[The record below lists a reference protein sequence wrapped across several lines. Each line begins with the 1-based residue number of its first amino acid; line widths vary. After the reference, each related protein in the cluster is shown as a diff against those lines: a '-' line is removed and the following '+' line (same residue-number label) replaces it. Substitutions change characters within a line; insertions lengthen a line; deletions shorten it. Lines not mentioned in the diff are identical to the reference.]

1 MQRASDDLLTYLVT
15 QAQTGSKNW
24 FGYPQQRLIN
34 ISLCHKIAENH
45 APDMTPDEVVN
56 YVIRLNDLIFK
67 KIVTN
72 GKD

>member
-1 MQRASDDLLTYLVT
+1 MQRASDDLLAYLVT

-34 ISLCHKIAENH
+34 ISLCHKISENH

>member
-1 MQRASDDLLTYLVT
+1 MQRASDDLLAYLVT

-34 ISLCHKIAENH
+34 ISLCHKIAESH